1 MLLMPLLGGR
11 WNFLSVPAPIRLIE
25 KREMLVAL
33 NDYIF
38 WETSFG
44 NSENVDD
51 RRLRWPLLLEEV
63 WDIETIFHFVYT
75 HL

>member
-33 NDYIF
+33 YDHILL
-38 WETSFG
+38 S
-44 NSENVDD
+44 SEK
-51 RRLRWPLLLEEV
+51 LLLGIRKMLTTDV
-63 WDIETIFHFVYT
+63 KGDC
-75 HL
+75 